1 MSYPTKMFI
10 AILLLSKKN
19 EKCHGMAWWH
29 ASKIGQMM
37 MRLKTWLKKK
47 TPRIE
52 RITMTTIPSLVHMVS
67 QHSHCSTTETS
78 AQPARPRHSKEF
90 TRFRLVLWIFHPE
103 TAFKSVQ
110 IISNHST
117 KTSQKKLILP
127 YPSAKNPGRIRI
139 QKGEVSEDDE
149 CPPQIP
155 PH

>member
-1 MSYPTKMFI
+1 
-10 AILLLSKKN
+10 
-19 EKCHGMAWWH
+19 
-29 ASKIGQMM
+29 
-37 MRLKTWLKKK
+37 
-47 TPRIE
+47 
-52 RITMTTIPSLVHMVS
+52 MTTVPSLVHMVS

-139 QKGEVSEDDE
+139 QKAEVSEDDE

>member
-1 MSYPTKMFI
+1 MSYPTKM
-10 AILLLSKKN
+10 AYCYPKN
-19 EKCHGMAWWH
+19 TKNAMGWH
-29 ASKIGQMM
+29 DG
-37 MRLKTWLKKK
+37 MRLKLCKWWCAWKHDWKKK
-47 TPRIE
+47 PPRIE
-52 RITMTTIPSLVHMVS
+52 RITMTTVPSLVHMVS
-67 QHSHCSTTETS
+67 QHSHCPTTETS

-117 KTSQKKLILP
+117 KTNQKKLILP
-127 YPSAKNPGRIRI
+127 YPSTKNPSRIRI
-139 QKGEVSEDDE
+139 QKAEVSEDDG